1 MPVRIA
7 HFLRG
12 TISEKED
19 FKVIYCVKIPFLPKL
34 IFCKDSKQLT
44 EKQRDM
50 LFTKIV
56 DSVDIGFE
64 VIMLSPEELS
74 HKMLRK

>member
-1 MPVRIA
+1 
-7 HFLRG
+7 
-12 TISEKED
+12 
-19 FKVIYCVKIPFLPKL
+19 
-34 IFCKDSKQLT
+34 
-44 EKQRDM
+44 M

-74 HKMLRK
+74 HKMLRKYVTYR